1 MNIQLTNVALPL
13 LVLLTFASAGS
24 GLLEYRPRYHGSF
37 LFQQEV
43 LPDTTEQ
50 DSSVVKYP
58 ARGLVMSLAV
68 PGLGQLYAGS
78 KKKTALFAVL
88 ELAGGATW
96 RQMDIR
102 GEDQLSKY
110 QNFADIHWDLYQWW
124 QRTSLL
130 TSKFA
135 DVACHGTHHLR
146 ILLPGEAVVTSD
158 SLCSGWIEGA
168 TVIANHEF
176 YENIGKYDQ
185 FVAGW
190 DDLFDEN
197 GNQAWWEKEKSV
209 GDSVEIL
216 VMTERRD
223 KYLSMRQEYNRL
235 LQVASYAVSAIMFN
249 HLVSGIDAFRE
260 TNRRWSSLEIK
271 TSMGLMFSPVA
282 RRGVG
287 GIALAVSW

>member
-1 MNIQLTNVALPL
+1 M
-13 LVLLTFASAGS
+13 LLTIVSAGS
-24 GLLEYRPRYHGSF
+24 GLLEYRPRYHGGF
-37 LFQQEV
+37 LLQDEAV
-43 LPDTTEQ
+43 PDSAEEAA
-50 DSSVVKYP
+50 SVVKYP
-58 ARGLVMSLAV
+58 ARGLVMSLTV

-78 KKKTALFAVL
+78 KKKAALFAAL
-88 ELAGGATW
+88 ELAGWATW
-96 RQMDIR
+96 RQMVVS

-110 QNFADIHWDLYQWW
+110 EDFADTHWDIYQWW

-130 TSKFA
+130 TSKYA

-146 ILLPGEAVVTSD
+146 LLLPGEAVVTSD

-190 DDLFDEN
+190 DDLFDAD
-197 GNQAWWEKEKSV
+197 GNPAWWEREKSV
-209 GDSVEIL
+209 GDSVEVL

-223 KYLSMRQEYNRL
+223 EYLSMRQEYNSL

-249 HLVSGIDAFRE
+249 HLISAIDAFRE
-260 TNRRWSSLEIK
+260 TNRRWGSPEIE
-271 TSMGLMFSPVA
+271 TSVGLFFSPVA

-287 GIALAVSW
+287 GIALAVRW

>member
-1 MNIQLTNVALPL
+1 M
-13 LVLLTFASAGS
+13 LLTISSAES
-24 GLLEYRPRYHGSF
+24 GLLEYRPRYHGGM
-37 LFQQEV
+37 LFQNEAV
-43 LPDTTEQ
+43 ADSAED
-50 DSSVVKYP
+50 DSSVIKYP
-58 ARGLVMSLAV
+58 ARGLVMSLTV

-78 KKKTALFAVL
+78 KKKAVLFVAL
-88 ELAGGATW
+88 ELAGWATW
-96 RQMDIR
+96 RQMVVR
-102 GEDQLSKY
+102 GDDQLSSY
-110 QNFADIHWDLYQWW
+110 EGFADEHWDLFQWW

-130 TSKFA
+130 TSKYP
-135 DVACHGTHHLR
+135 DVACQGTHHLR

-176 YENIGKYDQ
+176 YENVGKYDQ

-190 DDLFDEN
+190 DDLFDDD
-197 GNQAWWEKEKSV
+197 GNPAWWEKEKSV
-209 GDSVEIL
+209 GDSVEVL

-249 HLVSGIDAFRE
+249 HLVSAIDAFRE
-260 TNRRWSSLEIK
+260 TNRRWRTPKIE
-271 TSMGLMFSPVA
+271 TSVGLMFSPVA

-287 GIALAVSW
+287 GIALTVEW